1 MTRSQIRA
9 FVQGSSI
16 ERLREV
22 LNGLQRLRNH
32 VPLDSLPEAEQRFLL
47 DLRDHEDFFRS
58 LADARLRGA

>member
-1 MTRSQIRA
+1 MTRSQIKA
-9 FVQGSSI
+9 FVKGASI

-47 DLRDHEDFFRS
+47 DLRDHEEFFRA
-58 LADARLRGA
+58 LADAQLRGA